1 MPTEFGLANKSIKV
15 QVLKE
20 FFLDRLEHSILVC
33 DGAMGTMLYASGV
46 YINRCF
52 DEMNLSEPNKVLDV
66 HKKYLAA
73 RADILETN
81 TFGANEVK
89 LKAHGLEQ
97 SLFEINKRG
106 AELAREACDDQ
117 LYIAGSVGPLGL
129 QIEPLGK
136 LRMQAAREAF
146 SNQAKGL
153 LAGGVDLFILET
165 FSDRNEIMEAIRAIR
180 TLAPD
185 IPIIAQ
191 MTFNVQGHTPLGA
204 DPDIVAQ
211 DLISAGAHVVGANC
225 SVGPQPM
232 LDVIDNYHRHGARFI
247 SAQPNAGNPR
257 LVEGRYIYMSTP
269 EYHAE
274 FARRFITAGANIVGG
289 CCGTTDAHI
298 RAIVNAVRAMQP
310 RKPSVTVTQQPKSQP
325 EVHPVPR
332 ELKSALAGRIGR
344 RFVVSVEV
352 VAPRGI
358 NPNTVVEGI
367 KKLVGFGVDA
377 INIPDGP
384 RASSRMSH
392 LALAQIIEKSLP
404 VETII
409 HYCCRDRNVLGM
421 QSDLLGAWA
430 LGLRNILAI
439 TGDPP
444 KLGDYPDATAVFDVD
459 AIGLTRIIRGLNEG
473 YDIAGNPIGLPTAWH
488 IGVGANPGA
497 VDLDLEIDRLYQKA
511 EAGAEYILTQPVF
524 DVENLNRFLDRTRDL
539 DLPILAGIMPLM
551 SYRTVEFLNNEVPGV
566 TVPFFIATQMEKASD
581 KTEAQKIGIHV
592 AQQAIIEAKFL
603 SRIKGIYLMP
613 PFGKDKYDLAIK
625 VLNVLL

>member
-1 MPTEFGLANKSIKV
+1 MPNPALLTKRIEV
-15 QVLKE
+15 QVVKE
-20 FFLDRLEHSILVC
+20 PFLDRLEHSILVC

-66 HKKYLAA
+66 HKKYVAA

-81 TFGANEVK
+81 TFGANEFK

-97 SLFEINKRG
+97 SLFDINKRG
-106 AELAREACDDQ
+106 AELAREACEDR
-117 LYIAGSVGPLGL
+117 LYVAGSIGPLGL

-136 LRMQAAREAF
+136 LSLHTAQDAF
-146 SNQAKGL
+146 TNQAKGL

-165 FSDRNEIMEAIRAIR
+165 FLDRNEIITAIKAIRS
-180 TLAPD
+180 LSPE

-191 MTFNVQGHTPLGA
+191 MTFSDQGRTPLGA
-204 DPDIVAQ
+204 DPDIVAR
-211 DLISAGAHVVGANC
+211 DLIHAGAHVVGANC
-225 SVGPQPM
+225 SVGPRPM
-232 LDVIDNYHRHGARFI
+232 LDVIEKYHRHGARFI

-289 CCGTTDAHI
+289 CCGTTDTHI

-310 RKPSVTVTQQPKSQP
+310 RKPTVTVTEKPKSAP
-325 EVHPVPR
+325 EVQPVPR
-332 ELKSALAGRIGR
+332 DLKSALAGRIGR

-473 YDIAGNPIGLPTAWH
+473 YDIAGNPIGMPTAWH

-497 VDLDLEIDRLYQKA
+497 VDLELEIDRLYQKA

-524 DVENLNRFLDRTRDL
+524 DVKDLTRFLDRTRDL

-566 TVPFFIATQMEKASD
+566 TVPVSVARQMEKASD
-581 KTEAQKIGIHV
+581 KTEAQKIGIRV
-592 AQQAIIEAKFL
+592 AQQAIIDSKSL

-613 PFGKDKYDLAIK
+613 PFSKDKYDLAIE